1 MTSFAQVYLAAIE
14 GHVLEDMLHTFRAFL
29 EFCYMVRQNVI
40 TEQMLTEID
49 DALERFH
56 RYREVFRNSGVI
68 NSFSLPQQHSMKHY
82 NYLIRQFGTPNGLCS
97 LITESKHIKAV
108 KWPYRRTNRFQALG
122 QMLLINQ
129 RLDKLVAARAD
140 FTERGMLNGTSLS
153 HTLENIGAIFSSSV
167 FFEFDHHLEE
177 PTDQTQDRHHRTGE
191 GDDAPGQVEE
201 QAGNGEEDLGDAVD
215 TPRIDAHVSL
225 ASTYRVSYCTDSYIN
240 AEAVHSRM

>member
-1 MTSFAQVYLAAIE
+1 
-14 GHVLEDMLHTFRAFL
+14 
-29 EFCYMVRQNVI
+29 MVRQNVI
-40 TEQMLTEID
+40 TEQMLTEIN

-68 NSFSLPQQHSMKHY
+68 NSFSLPWQHSMKHY
-82 NYLIRQFGTPNGLCS
+82 NYLIRQFGAPNGLCS

-108 KWPYRRTNRFQALG
+108 KWPYRRMNRFQALG

-129 RLDKLVAARAD
+129 RLDKLAAACAD

-153 HTLENIGAIFSSSV
+153 HALENI
-167 FFEFDHHLEE
+167 EE

-191 GDDAPGQVEE
+191 GDDVPGQVEE

-215 TPRIDAHVSL
+215 TPRIDAHCILECNPFYAAIFTLSSIPLIPAIQMISL
-225 ASTYRVSYCTDSYIN
+225 LMSACFMMARSMFTTQLV
-240 AEAVHSRM
+240 